1 MLTVGTHVEAKA
13 VSVRTSVDPKAT
25 AAERTMT
32 IVPFRLAMFLRY
44 ATLVSNKV
52 GIMGTGK
59 KNSRGVFMDFKT
71 PIHVHVL
78 HVHVLHV
85 HVHQVHLHHVYNYDV
100 YGWER
105 LHDLEEEET
114 LPEAQRTHGLTL

>member
-1 MLTVGTHVEAKA
+1 
-13 VSVRTSVDPKAT
+13 
-25 AAERTMT
+25 
-32 IVPFRLAMFLRY
+32 
-44 ATLVSNKV
+44 
-52 GIMGTGK
+52 
-59 KNSRGVFMDFKT
+59 MDFKT
-71 PIHVHVL
+71 PIHVHVLHVHVL

-100 YGWER
+100 YWWER